1 MKNQNTSPFITF
13 ILGIVFIVTS
23 WFVYNHFSAPMVE
36 EAEASKNWPTTSGV
50 ITFSDISEYIN
61 NDGNKM
67 YSSSVNYDYMVANK
81 SYIGDRISLSSNG
94 ESTSSIREVKKTLKT
109 YPVEAEVTV
118 YYDPELPNNAVLE
131 PGADFLI
138 YLIKYSPWLFG
149 FFGILMIWQLVKKV
163 VVLIIALLI
172 SSKN

>member
-1 MKNQNTSPFITF
+1 MKSQNSSPFITF
-13 ILGIVFIVTS
+13 ILGIVFIVIS
-23 WFVYNHFSAPMVE
+23 WLVYNHFSAPMVE
-36 EAEASKNWPTTSGV
+36 EAEASKNWPTTSGI

-61 NDGNKM
+61 DDGNKM
-67 YSSSVNYDYMVANK
+67 YSSSVNYEYTVANK

-109 YPVEAEVTV
+109 YPIDAQVTV

-138 YLIKYSPWLFG
+138 YLIKYTPWLFC
-149 FFGILMIWQLVKKV
+149 FFGILMMWQLIKKV
-163 VVLIIALLI
+163 VVLIITFLI
-172 SSKN
+172 SRKN